1 MTASEKKTYDFI
13 VDYVT
18 ENLYAPS
25 IRDICKGTG
34 FYSSSTVS
42 AHLYSLQHEGY
53 IKIGEEIGQPRSI
66 KLLGY
71 KLVKE

>member
-25 IRDICKGTG
+25 IREICEATG
-34 FYSSSTVS
+34 FSSSSSVYS
-42 AHLYSLQHEGY
+42 HLYSLQHDGY